1 MPTSFE
7 SPITLPDGV
16 VVNKAIGANAG
27 IELSKLEQRT
37 FAKFNINLLDFRVH
51 DDIRSFLPDE
61 ATADDLGLETS
72 STYGTNV
79 PVIDSGDLASAG
91 ATTRYARF
99 TVDLPANYEDGETVQ
114 IRVRTKFATVADT
127 SSTVDLQA
135 FKFGEAGA
143 VSGSD
148 LVSTSAT
155 NNNSATAAN
164 YDFTI
169 TSASL
174 VAGDQ
179 LDCRLALAITDG
191 ATGSG
196 VICYV
201 ESVKLLCDTRG

>member
-1 MPTSFE
+1 MPTTFE
-7 SPITLPDGV
+7 SPITLPDGAIV
-16 VVNKAIGANAG
+16 DKTIGANAN
-27 IELSKLEQRT
+27 IAYSKLEQRT
-37 FAKFNINLLDFRVH
+37 FAPVNLNLLDFRVH
-51 DDIRSFLPDE
+51 DDVRSFLPDE

-72 STYGTNV
+72 LTYGTNV
-79 PVIDSGDLASAG
+79 PAIDSGDLASAG

-99 TVDLPANYEDGETVQ
+99 LINLPPNYDDGETVQ
-114 IRVRTKFATVADT
+114 IRVRTKFSTVADT
-127 SSTVDLQA
+127 SATVDMQA
-135 FKFGEAGA
+135 FKIGEAGA

-148 LVSTSAT
+148 LVSTAAQS
-155 NNNSATAAN
+155 NNSATAAN